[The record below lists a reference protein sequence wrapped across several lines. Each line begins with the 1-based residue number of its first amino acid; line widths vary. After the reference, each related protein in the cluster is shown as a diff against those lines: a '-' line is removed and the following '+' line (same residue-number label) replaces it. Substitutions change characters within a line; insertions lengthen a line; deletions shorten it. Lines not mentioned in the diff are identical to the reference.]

1 MPFLEAWHALLAF
14 SSSRNL
20 HHYSAVFLILL
31 QCFRLSSSGS
41 AETGKEIACVPNGII
56 KVITSSTKL
65 HACFLG
71 AVTTRTPLPQLVASI
86 SNRLF
91 ALC

>member
-41 AETGKEIACVPNGII
+41 AETGKEIAV
-56 KVITSSTKL
+56 
-65 HACFLG
+65 F
-71 AVTTRTPLPQLVASI
+71 QM
-86 SNRLF
+86 
-91 ALC
+91 ALLK